1 MFILIL
7 CLFIF
12 ICAFDIILL
21 PIATN
26 TPSTTSALH
35 STTTQ
40 TTYIIQTSKV
50 ATPLIPTSGTPSAS
64 NQLTSILIPG
74 IISILL
80 MLLVVLVIV
89 SSVACFIKKRKNREQ
104 LMKKELPVKPTNPL
118 LCK

>member
-26 TPSTTSALH
+26 TPSTTTSVLH

-50 ATPLIPTSGTPSAS
+50 ATPLIPTSGTSSAL
-64 NQLTSILIPG
+64 NQLGSILIPG

-89 SSVACFIKKRKNREQ
+89 SFVACFIKKRKNREQ
-104 LMKKELPVKPTNPL
+104 LMKKELPVERNPS